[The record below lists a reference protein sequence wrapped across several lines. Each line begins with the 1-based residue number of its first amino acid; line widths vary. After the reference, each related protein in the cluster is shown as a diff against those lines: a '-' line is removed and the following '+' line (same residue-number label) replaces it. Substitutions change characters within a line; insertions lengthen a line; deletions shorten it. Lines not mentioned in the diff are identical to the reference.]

1 MQEKKLS
8 VQEEQNLTSKL
19 FAKGREWVDSAT
31 AHVDTV
37 QDTLTVSANLGSHT
51 SFQSSHTPHSCVYMH
66 TSKSACIYL
75 RFHFSMQQ
83 LERHRDELLLWTSK
97 LRGHVDELV
106 MQMSKRR
113 ARDLVHRAESHASE
127 LQSLAGVFDR

>member
-19 FAKGREWVDSAT
+19 FAKGREWVDSAA

-51 SFQSSHTPHSCVYMH
+51 PFQSSHTPHHVYTCTLANQH
-66 TSKSACIYL
+66 AFIYI
-75 RFHFSMQQ
+75 FISPCSSWSGT
-83 LERHRDELLLWTSK
+83 E
-97 LRGHVDELV
+97 
-106 MQMSKRR
+106 MSSFCGPVSSG
-113 ARDLVHRAESHASE
+113 AT
-127 LQSLAGVFDR
+127 

>member
-1 MQEKKLS
+1 MQEKKLN

-19 FAKGREWVDSAT
+19 FAKGREWVDSTT

-37 QDTLTVSANLGSHT
+37 QDTLTVSAR
-51 SFQSSHTPHSCVYMH
+51 SHTPYSCVNMH

-75 RFHFSMQQ
+75 HFNFSIQQ

-97 LRGHVDELV
+97 LRSHVDELV

-127 LQSLAGVFDR
+127 LQNLAGVLDR